1 MPYPRYTPEEVAQRG
16 EAMYERQIR
25 ARVEPEHMGQ
35 FVVIDIETGDYEL
48 DVDDLAATK
57 RALAKR
63 PDAVL
68 YGLRIGSP
76 AAYRLGGGVMVPQP

>member
-1 MPYPRYTPEEVAQRG
+1 MPYPQYTPEEVARRG

-25 ARVEPEHMGQ
+25 ARVEPEHRGQ

-48 DVDDLAATK
+48 DADDLVATK

-63 PDAVL
+63 PEAVL
-68 YGLRIGSP
+68 YGLCIGSP
-76 AAYRLGGGVMVPQP
+76 AAYRLGDGVPVPQP

>member
-1 MPYPRYTPEEVAQRG
+1 MPYHSYTPEEVAQRG
-16 EAMYERQIR
+16 EAIYERQIR
-25 ARVEPEHMGQ
+25 ARVEPEHRGQ

-48 DVDDLAATK
+48 DADDLVATK

-63 PDAVL
+63 SEAVL

-76 AAYRLGGGVMVPQP
+76 AAYRLGGGVTVPQL

>member
-1 MPYPRYTPEEVAQRG
+1 MPYPQYTPEEVAQRG

-25 ARVEPEHMGQ
+25 ARVEPEHRGQ

-48 DVDDLAATK
+48 DVDDLVATK

-63 PDAVL
+63 PGAVL

-76 AAYRLGGGVMVPQP
+76 AAYRLGGGVTVPQP

>member
-1 MPYPRYTPEEVAQRG
+1 MPYPQYTPEEVAQRG
-16 EAMYERQIR
+16 EAIYERQIR

-48 DVDDLAATK
+48 DVDDLVATK

-63 PDAVL
+63 PGAVL
-68 YGLRIGSP
+68 YGLRIGAA
-76 AAYRLGGGVMVPQP
+76 AAYHLGGGVTVPPP

>member
-1 MPYPRYTPEEVAQRG
+1 MPYPQYTPEEVAQRG
-16 EAMYERQIR
+16 ESMYERQIR

-48 DVDDLAATK
+48 DVDDLVATK

-63 PDAVL
+63 PGAVL
-68 YGLRIGSP
+68 YGLRIGSS